1 MRWSAKH
8 VFRTATVVSFLIGS
22 DVLPSQ
28 SQPQD
33 SQAVISVEV
42 RHTFFRSEFG
52 GLLDDANP
60 GGWLPGWQLAQ
71 DCGRP
76 VSLLLWDLWKSEAS
90 RLNRRLLVLG
100 ALGQAAGAA
109 TDESFDDVLVQ
120 MKDQEKVMSTV
131 VLALGP
137 RRPHGMDNL
146 ARLTDREQEMVVR
159 VAAYAA
165 LSRYEAEIPQLNSRG
180 DRADPGLFA
189 AALHAGLRPGPQELE
204 PWFRAGSRQPKHA
217 HLVWRGFLLADL
229 SADPDRNERLQRA
242 QWVYTN
248 AIESILEVRD
258 ARRAAAL
265 CLARLG
271 DPTLVLDAIGQPD
284 PEFLVLMAT
293 VVAMRSAMPGE
304 WFPPV
309 PTTVRLGATER
320 RRLAVLYALKQPVD
334 DVLSDGEQWASD
346 EEIRGAV
353 CLALAWRILDGE
365 PVGVPIPAS
374 VSALAEGAWVQWAA
388 GEPSSF
394 SANAMGDRI
403 LSQAAGLAQA
413 GRLPV
418 AGARQVL
425 EQALWRS
432 GSHPALSHVEAEVAL
447 LRDLVLSGSIEV
459 SARLDVTP
467 NDRYLATGIP
477 TSDRDFFKIAYE
489 YLLFAAV
496 PPVIPASLRF
506 R

>member
-1 MRWSAKH
+1 MSL
-8 VFRTATVVSFLIGS
+8 LIGS
-22 DVLPSQ
+22 EALPSQ

-33 SQAVISVEV
+33 SLAVIGVEL
-42 RHTFFRSEFG
+42 RHAFFRSEFA

-60 GGWLPGWQLAQ
+60 AGWQPGWQLAQ
-71 DCGRP
+71 DCGRA

-109 TDESFDDVLVQ
+109 GDQSFDDVLAQ
-120 MKDQEKVMSTV
+120 MKDQEKVMSTM

-146 ARLTDREQEMVVR
+146 ARLTDRDQEMVVR

-165 LSRYEAEIPQLNSRG
+165 LSRYGTETPELTSRG

-204 PWFRAGSRQPKHA
+204 PWFRAGNRQPKHA

-229 SADPDRNERLQRA
+229 SPDPDRNERLERA
-242 QWVYTN
+242 QRVYTN

-293 VVAMRSAMPGE
+293 VPAMRRAMPGE

-320 RRLAVLYALKQPVD
+320 RRLAVLYALKRPVEG
-334 DVLSDGEQWASD
+334 VLSDAEQWAGD

-353 CLALAWRILDGE
+353 CLALAWRILGGE
-365 PVGVPIPAS
+365 RVGGPVPAA
-374 VSALAEGAWVQWAA
+374 VTRIAEGAWVQWAA
-388 GEPSSF
+388 GEQPSF
-394 SANAMGDRI
+394 SANGRDDRI
-403 LSQAAGLAQA
+403 LSQAAGLARA

-432 GSHPALSHVEAEVAL
+432 GSHPALGHVEAEIAL
-447 LRDLVLSGSIEV
+447 LRDLVLSGSNHV
-459 SARLDVTP
+459 SAKLNVSPT
-467 NDRYLATGIP
+467 DRYLAAGIP
-477 TSDRDFFKIAYE
+477 GSDLDFFKIAYE
-489 YLLFAAV
+489 YLGFAAV
-496 PPVIPASLRF
+496 PPVIPSSLRF